1 MSIQSISSII
11 TRLNKELADITH
23 RMSLE
28 QKKAADINT
37 KIIQIQTS
45 ITKTTSI
52 STRLCCTKI

>member
-28 QKKAADINT
+28 QKKQLILIL
-37 KIIQIQTS
+37 KLF
-45 ITKTTSI
+45 KF
-52 STRLCCTKI
+52 RLLLPRQQV